1 MNLEDIPMIPER
13 DKRFDEITVDCYDE
27 YEILNA
33 FECYVT
39 EALRTPFAASWGMPT
54 HADAQSVTVLGIA
67 ETDERQGMRLRVRAN
82 AGELYEVPADQL
94 YADDTNSPNA
104 IVLDDYR
111 AFVDSGGLPFDE
123 YEDEE

>member
-27 YEILNA
+27 YEILSA

-39 EALRTPFAASWGMPT
+39 EALRTPFGASWGMPT
-54 HADAQSVTVLGIA
+54 GADAQSVTVLGIA
-67 ETDERQGMRLRVRAN
+67 ETDERQGVCLRVRAN
-82 AGELYEVPADQL
+82 AGEVYEVAADQL
-94 YADDTNSPNA
+94 YADDINSTNA